1 MQQHG
6 KRGKYNLRSNEF
18 HSLGDDF
25 SFSENDIVS
34 SLVMR

>member
-6 KRGKYNLRSNEF
+6 KRIKYNLRSNEF
-18 HSLGDDF
+18 HSLADDF
-25 SFSENDIVS
+25 FFSENDIVS

>member
-1 MQQHG
+1 MQRQET
-6 KRGKYNLRSNEF
+6 RSKYNLRSNEF
-18 HSLGDDF
+18 HSLADDF

>member
-6 KRGKYNLRSNEF
+6 KRDTYNLHSNEF
-18 HSLGDDF
+18 HSLADDF